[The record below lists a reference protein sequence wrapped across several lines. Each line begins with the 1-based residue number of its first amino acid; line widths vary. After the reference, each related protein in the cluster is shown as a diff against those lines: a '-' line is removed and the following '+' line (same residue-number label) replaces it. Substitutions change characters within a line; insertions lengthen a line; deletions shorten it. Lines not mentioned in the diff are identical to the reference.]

1 MQLLLKAFAAAAA
14 LAAAT
19 PALSQEIVVTGSRVR
34 GGGYF
39 DNSAPAP
46 VLALRRTADFA
57 VQQVTVTGDTR
68 DPDKRRD
75 EIYAM
80 VKGAIALADKYG
92 VQLATGETIVEPLTL
107 ANYRNLP
114 LAKDDDRED
123 TEATHFLVKAP
134 LSQGADARAALD
146 RIAKFV
152 KEVPAVGRAEMEADG
167 DLTLSVVNPEQYRP
181 QILALI
187 ATEAEANATRFG
199 ADYGVEVQG
208 LQNRVQWGR
217 ASLSEVF
224 LYLPVSYSVR
234 PKQ

>member
-1 MQLLLKAFAAAAA
+1 MHYLLKACVGGAA

-19 PALSQEIVVTGSRVR
+19 PAFSQEIVVTGTRIR
-34 GGGYF
+34 GGGYY

-80 VKGAIALADKYG
+80 IKGAIALADKYG

-107 ANYRNLP
+107 ANYRNLT
-114 LAKDDDRED
+114 LSKDEDRDD
-123 TEATHFLVKAP
+123 TEATSFLVKAP
-134 LSQGADARAALD
+134 LSQGGDAKAALD
-146 RIAKFV
+146 RIARFLKD
-152 KEVPAVGRAEMEADG
+152 VPAVGRAEIKADG
-167 DLTLSVVNPEQYRP
+167 DLTLSVVNPEQYRT
-181 QILALI
+181 QILTLV

-199 ADYGVEVQG
+199 AGYGVEVQG
-208 LQNRVQWGR
+208 LQSRVQWGR

-234 PKQ
+234 PK